1 MVESKQREKS
11 GPTEAGRVVI
21 KYGESKWTVPLR
33 GGTLTMVAAIMIK
46 AWATFTQMQEDVEG
60 LKDSFEKI
68 VVSVETMADT
78 ATEASNKNTKDI
90 VRLQSEFQAS
100 KVEAD
105 KQDAKIKA
113 LQRCAMEPKKR
124 CEL

>member
-1 MVESKQREKS
+1 MVESKKREES
-11 GPTEAGRVVI
+11 GPADVGRVVI
-21 KYGESKWTVPLR
+21 KYGESKWTVPLQ
-33 GGTLTMVAAIMIK
+33 GGTMAMVMAIMIK

-78 ATEASNKNTKDI
+78 ATEASSKNTKDI
-90 VRLQSEFQAS
+90 AKLQAEFQNS
-100 KVEAD
+100 KFEAAD
-105 KQDAKIKA
+105 QAAKIKA
-113 LQRCAMEPKKR
+113 LQKCALEPRKK